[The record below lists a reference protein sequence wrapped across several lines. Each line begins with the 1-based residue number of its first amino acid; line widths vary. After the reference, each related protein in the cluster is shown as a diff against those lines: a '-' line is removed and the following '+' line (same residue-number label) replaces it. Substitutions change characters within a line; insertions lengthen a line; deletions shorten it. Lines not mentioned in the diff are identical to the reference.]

1 MSGFEEDIIREYF
14 EQHGFLV
21 RAMRR
26 IHGVGRRKNSEEAV
40 DLMVVN
46 PAYVESDRRPAFL
59 LFTTELS
66 HIERAMVISSA
77 CHGYTR
83 LSPGLLRGSAEI
95 LKFIEKNATKEM
107 AAYEEEMASQPAFAG
122 IKRILVLPG
131 LPTTEPYRSDSVA
144 LLRQAG
150 VDGIISFRTILQDV
164 IAKLEG
170 ALTYEK
176 SPSLQAVRVLKL
188 YDLLKE
194 PQMGLFKDAAG

>member
-1 MSGFEEDIIREYF
+1 
-14 EQHGFLV
+14 
-21 RAMRR
+21 
-26 IHGVGRRKNSEEAV
+26 
-40 DLMVVN
+40 
-46 PAYVESDRRPAFL
+46 
-59 LFTTELS
+59 
-66 HIERAMVISSA
+66 MVISSA